1 MALLLNNL
9 KIDEK
14 FTAVHC
20 TWTEADL
27 LKKFVNKK
35 GNVCICPLTEV
46 RISSDIPTMLLVESI
61 RQLNLGIHCV

>member
-1 MALLLNNL
+1 MALLLSNL

-20 TWTEADL
+20 TWTEGDL
-27 LKKFVNKK
+27 LKKFVDKK

-46 RISSDIPTMLLVESI
+46 RLD
-61 RQLNLGIHCV
+61 